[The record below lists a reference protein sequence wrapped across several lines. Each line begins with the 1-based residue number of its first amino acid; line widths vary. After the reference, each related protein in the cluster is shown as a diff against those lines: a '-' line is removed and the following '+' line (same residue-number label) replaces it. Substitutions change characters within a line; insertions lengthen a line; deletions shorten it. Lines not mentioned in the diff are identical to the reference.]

1 MEAGVSAWLA
11 AGLAISHTVHK
22 TERSVQL
29 YTETRGRASVDSQW
43 PLSLVP
49 KSLSVRWDREGGGR
63 DRPPFCVVFP
73 SLVWL
78 GSGEGSAHWGRGLLI
93 PSMPQG
99 RCFRRGG
106 QHAGGVVVWW
116 EISPEERVSPS
127 GSEVRV

>member
-63 DRPPFCVVFP
+63 DRASILCGVP
-73 SLVWL
+73 L
-78 GSGEGSAHWGRGLLI
+78 SGLAGL
-93 PSMPQG
+93 
-99 RCFRRGG
+99 
-106 QHAGGVVVWW
+106 W
-116 EISPEERVSPS
+116 
-127 GSEVRV
+127 